1 VREWLMRLLDMF
13 RRDRLD
19 AELAEE
25 LRHHRALAARDG
37 ARTSSDLRAREAAR
51 EQWSWPWL
59 DQLQQDL
66 RLALRGL
73 RRTPGFAATVIVTLG
88 LGIGANAVM
97 FGVLDRIMFRP
108 FAFLRHPQSVNR
120 VYIESQG
127 RNGPVF
133 HTGYEYTRFLDLQ
146 RWTTSFSQVAAISAG
161 ATAIGTGQDTR
172 VRRVARVSG
181 TFFNFFDARPALG
194 RFFGPAEDTT
204 PMGAPVVVLSY
215 GFWQAE
221 FGGRAD
227 VLGQP
232 LQVGNVLATIIGVT
246 PQGFTGVWEG
256 DPPTAYIP
264 ITTYAGSSGGPDDR
278 TNYYTRYN
286 WGWLAMIVRRNPG
299 VGVASASA
307 DLTAALERSWDAEA
321 ALDPGRTPLNIA
333 RPRAI
338 AGALK
343 QAAGPEAGL
352 EARTARWVSGVA
364 LIVLVIACANVTN
377 LLLARYLRRR
387 RETAVRLALGVS
399 RGRLIRQSLAEGLV
413 LSLIGC
419 IAAMLVSVWGGAA
432 VAGLFG
438 GEPVPGSVPAGPG
451 LDTRTAMAAAAFAL
465 LAGVLTSAGAVLLAP
480 RDDVA
485 GVLKAGM
492 KDTAYRR
499 SGARSTLLVVQGAL
513 SVILL
518 IGAGLFVRSLQ
529 RVSEMRLGYDP
540 DRVLVVMQNMRGEQI
555 TAEQRA
561 RLGKRM
567 VEAAKA
573 LPGVEAASWAS
584 SIPFWSTSS
593 TDLFVTG
600 IDSVRR
606 LGRFTQ
612 QRATTEY
619 FKAMGTRIVRGRPF
633 DDTDREGTPRVV
645 VVSAAMARTLWP
657 GRDALGQCIR
667 VWEDTMPCTT
677 VVGIAEDAVQNSM
690 VDDPGLRYYLP
701 MDQDLKLGGHT
712 ILVRVSSDVSN
723 QIEPVRTTL
732 QAEMPGLS
740 YVSVFPLRE
749 IIAGQRRSWRMGA
762 TMFVAFGGLAVVV
775 AAVGLYGVIAYNV
788 GQRMHELG
796 VRIALGARRK
806 HVIRLVL
813 GQGLR
818 FAVLGVGIGLLV
830 AVWGSRWIEPLLFQQ
845 SARDPLTYAVVAGL
859 LIAVALAASAGP
871 AVRATRAD
879 PNQALRSD

>member
-1 VREWLMRLLDMF
+1 MREWLMRLLDML

-25 LRHHRALAARDG
+25 LRHHRELAERDG
-37 ARTSSDLRAREAAR
+37 EPTASDLRTREAAR

-59 DQLQQDL
+59 DQVQQDL
-66 RLALRGL
+66 RFALRGL
-73 RRTPGFAATVIVTLG
+73 RRNPGFAATVIVTLG
-88 LGIGANAVM
+88 LGVGANTVM

-108 FAFLRHPQSVNR
+108 FPYLRDPGTVHTVHIQ
-120 VYIESQG
+120 SQG
-127 RNGPVF
+127 RDGPVF

-146 RWTTSFSQVAAISAG
+146 RWTTSFSQFAAYSGG

-181 TFFNFFDARPALG
+181 TFFEFFDARPALG
-194 RFFGPAEDTT
+194 RFFGPAEDAT
-204 PMGAPVVVLSY
+204 PIGAPVVVLSY

-227 VLGQP
+227 VLGKP
-232 LQVGNVLATIIGVT
+232 LQVGNILATIIGVT

-256 DPPTAYIP
+256 DPPPAYIP
-264 ITTYAGSSGGPDDR
+264 ITTFAGSSGGPDDR

-286 WGWLAMIVRRNPG
+286 WGWLRMMVRRNPG
-299 VGVASASA
+299 VSVAAASA
-307 DLTAALERSWDAEA
+307 DLTAALERSWNTEI
-321 ALDPGRTPLNIA
+321 ALDPGTTPLNVA

-338 AGALK
+338 AGSLK
-343 QAAGPEAGL
+343 LSAGPEAGL
-352 EARTARWVSGVA
+352 EAKTARWVSGVA

-399 RGRLIRQSLAEGLV
+399 RGRLIRQSVAEGLV
-413 LSLIGC
+413 LALIGSVV
-419 IAAMLVSVWGGAA
+419 AMLVSLWGGAA

-438 GEPVPGSVPAGPG
+438 SEPIPGSAPAGPE
-451 LDTRTAMAAAAFAL
+451 LDTRTALVAMVFAL
-465 LAGVLTSAGAVLLAP
+465 VAGVLTSVGAVLLAP

-499 SGARSTLLVVQGAL
+499 SGARATLLVLQGAL

-555 TAEQRA
+555 PPAQRA
-561 RLGKRM
+561 ELGKRL

-573 LPGVEAASWAS
+573 MPDVEAASWAS

-593 TDLFVTG
+593 TDLFVAG

-612 QRATTEY
+612 QRATPEY
-619 FKAMGTRIVRGRPF
+619 FKAMGTRIVRGRPY

-645 VVSAAMARTLWP
+645 VVSEAMARTLWP

-667 VWEDTMPCTT
+667 VWNDTMPCTT

-690 VDDPGLRYYLP
+690 VDDPSLRYYLP
-701 MDQDLKLGGHT
+701 MDQDLNLGGHT
-712 ILVRVSSDVSN
+712 VLVRVRSDVDR
-723 QIEPVRTTL
+723 QVEPVRKAL

-762 TMFVAFGGLAVVV
+762 TMFMAFGCLALLV

-788 GQRMHELG
+788 GQRMHEIG
-796 VRIALGARRK
+796 VRIALGARQK
-806 HVIRLVL
+806 HVMRLVL
-813 GQGLR
+813 GQGIR

-830 AVWGSRWIEPLLFQQ
+830 AVWASRWIEPLLFKQ
-845 SARDPLTYAVVAGL
+845 SPRDPVTYSVVAGL
-859 LIAVALAASAGP
+859 LIVVALVASAGP

-879 PNQALRSD
+879 PNDALRSD